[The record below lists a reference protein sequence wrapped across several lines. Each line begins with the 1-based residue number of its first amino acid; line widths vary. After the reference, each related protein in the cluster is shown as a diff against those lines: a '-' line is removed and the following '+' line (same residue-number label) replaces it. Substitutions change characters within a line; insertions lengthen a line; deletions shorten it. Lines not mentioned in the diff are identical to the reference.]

1 MNIKTKEFNMNKLK
15 KLGLTALGT
24 SLVASSAIAADASL
38 TGNVGYT
45 WSSEEVG
52 TSTTD
57 GIGYE
62 ADFNMVV
69 SGEMDNGWTA
79 TGSLLLTESATLS
92 SSWTSLTMGS
102 MGTIIVGN
110 GYGGVGQA
118 FDDVTPRAYEENHD
132 GMKTSTAID
141 NIGASMDNGQILY
154 MSPAYDIGGFSASLM
169 AEYAPE
175 ASDAAVT
182 DGGVSTSSNLWSS
195 GQGLGIKLSGMGI
208 SAGAYA
214 SEKTKDSSDGAT
226 TGDSMNATWH
236 VSYSAGPVS
245 FGYQTGGADNA
256 LSTGTRSANAR
267 TGGAEAANT
276 AKLYTTAGGLFEY
289 EKMSIAANVNDNFS
303 ISWGE
308 LKETYDAQ
316 DDGTIADVEM
326 KSTSIQ
332 FAYSMGSMSV
342 KGYMTDT
349 DNPGWDANAE
359 SDEVTELAVG
369 FSF

>member
-1 MNIKTKEFNMNKLK
+1 MNIQTKEFNMNKLK

-52 TSTTD
+52 TKTTD

-79 TGSLLLTESATLS
+79 TGVLLLTESATLS
-92 SSWTSLTMGS
+92 SSYTQLTMGS

-118 FDDVTPRAYEENHD
+118 FDDVTPKAYEENHD

-154 MSPAYDIGGFSASLM
+154 MSPSFDLGGFSASVM

-182 DGGVSTSSNLWSS
+182 DGGVSTSSSLWSS
-195 GQGLGIKLSGMGI
+195 GQGLGVKLSGMGI

-214 SEKTKDSSDGAT
+214 SEKTQDSGPGQT
-226 TGDSMNATWH
+226 TGNSMNATWH
-236 VSYSAGPVS
+236 VSYTAGPVS
-245 FGYQTGGADNA
+245 IGYQTGGADNA
-256 LSTGTRSANAR
+256 LKA
-267 TGGAEAANT
+267 AANT
-276 AKLYTTAGGLFEY
+276 VSTSAKLYTTAGGVFEY
-289 EKMSIAANVNDNFS
+289 EKISIAANVNDNLS

-308 LKETYDAQ
+308 LTETYDEQ
-316 DDGTIADVEM
+316 DDGSVGDVDM
-326 KSTSIQ
+326 SSTSIQ

-349 DNPGWDANAE
+349 DNPGWDSNAL
-359 SDEVTELAVG
+359 SDEVVELAVG

>member
-1 MNIKTKEFNMNKLK
+1 MNKLK

-154 MSPAYDIGGFSASLM
+154 MSPAYDML
-169 AEYAPE
+169 
-175 ASDAAVT
+175 VT
-182 DGGVSTSSNLWSS
+182 C
-195 GQGLGIKLSGMGI
+195 
-208 SAGAYA
+208 
-214 SEKTKDSSDGAT
+214 
-226 TGDSMNATWH
+226 
-236 VSYSAGPVS
+236 
-245 FGYQTGGADNA
+245 
-256 LSTGTRSANAR
+256 TRFDR
-267 TGGAEAANT
+267 
-276 AKLYTTAGGLFEY
+276 YP
-289 EKMSIAANVNDNFS
+289 
-303 ISWGE
+303 
-308 LKETYDAQ
+308 LKHRCYR
-316 DDGTIADVEM
+316 
-326 KSTSIQ
+326 
-332 FAYSMGSMSV
+332 
-342 KGYMTDT
+342 
-349 DNPGWDANAE
+349 
-359 SDEVTELAVG
+359 
-369 FSF
+369 

>member
-1 MNIKTKEFNMNKLK
+1 MNNKQRSLIMNKLK
-15 KLGLTALGT
+15 KIGLTALGT

-57 GIGYE
+57 GIGFE
-62 ADFNMVV
+62 ADFNMSV
-69 SGEMDNGWTA
+69 SGELDNGYTV
-79 TGSLLLTESATLS
+79 TGSLLLTESAGLS
-92 SSWTSLTMGS
+92 SSYTSLTMGS
-102 MGTIIVGN
+102 LGTIIVGS

-118 FDDVTPRAYEENHD
+118 FDDVTPKAYEENHD
-132 GMKTSTAID
+132 GMKTVTAID
-141 NIGASMDNGQILY
+141 SVGANMGNG
-154 MSPAYDIGGFSASLM
+154 SLM
-169 AEYAPE
+169 YFGPTVDVMGFGVQVMGAYAPE
-175 ASDAAVT
+175 ASNVAIT
-182 DGGVSTSSNLWSS
+182 DGAVDGSSNIWSS
-195 GQGLGIKLSGMGI
+195 GSELGVKVSGMGI
-208 SAGAYA
+208 TAGAYA
-214 SEKTKDSSDGAT
+214 NELTKDSADSEIDGDAFT
-226 TGDSMNATWH
+226 ATWH
-236 VSYSAGPVS
+236 VSYDMGPVS
-245 FGYQTGGADNA
+245 VGYQVGGADTHVNA
-256 LSTGTRSANAR
+256 AATAANA
-267 TGGAEAANT
+267 
-276 AKLYTTAGGLFEY
+276 AKAYTTAGGNFEF
-289 EKMSIAANVNDNFS
+289 EKMSIAANVNDNLS

-316 DDGTIADVEM
+316 ASSVSGATGQADVEM

-349 DNPGWDANAE
+349 DNPGWDSDAK

>member
-1 MNIKTKEFNMNKLK
+1 MNKLK
-15 KLGLTALGT
+15 KIGLTALGT

-62 ADFNMVV
+62 ADFNMSV

-102 MGTIIVGN
+102 LGTVIVGN

-118 FDDVTPRAYEENHD
+118 FDDVTPKAYEENHD
-132 GMKTSTAID
+132 GMKTQTAID
-141 NIGASMDNGQILY
+141 SVGANMGNSSLMYFGPTVDL
-154 MSPAYDIGGFSASLM
+154 GGFGVQLM
-169 AEYAPE
+169 AGYAPE
-175 ASDAAVT
+175 ASNTAVT

-195 GQGLGIKLSGMGI
+195 GQELGVKISGMGVT
-208 SAGAYA
+208 AGAYA
-214 SEKTKDSSDGAT
+214 NELTKDTSDLNIEEDAMT
-226 TGDSMNATWH
+226 ATWH

-245 FGYQTGGADNA
+245 LGYQTGGAE
-256 LSTGTRSANAR
+256 TGVVGAATAATSAKA
-267 TGGAEAANT
+267 
-276 AKLYTTAGGLFEY
+276 YTTASGNFEF
-289 EKMSIAANVNDNFS
+289 EKMSIAANVSDNMS

-308 LKETYDAQ
+308 LTETYDSQ
-316 DDGTIADVEM
+316 GTSVSGGVGQADVEM

-332 FAYSMGSMSV
+332 FAYSMGSMKIS
-342 KGYMTDT
+342 GYMTDT
-349 DNPGWDANAE
+349 DNPGWDSNAK